1 MRVREESAVDKG
13 KAEDAVERP
22 AECDEDRRLT
32 KEAMAASEQVLME
45 ETWDNP
51 DDAAYDRL
59 QVFGVR
65 RTTS

>member
-32 KEAMAASEQVLME
+32 KEAMAASERVLME
-45 ETWDNP
+45 IWDNP
-51 DDAAYDRL
+51 DDAEYDRL
-59 QVFGVR
+59 QV
-65 RTTS
+65 SA

>member
-32 KEAMAASEQVLME
+32 KEAMAASARVFME
-45 ETWDNP
+45 IWDNP
-51 DDAAYDRL
+51 DDAEYDRL
-59 QVFGVR
+59 
-65 RTTS
+65 